1 MKKILSLFLA
11 ASMVFIPGRAFADLA
26 EGDMIVTLGE
36 NLTEAQK
43 AELLKEMEAP
53 GDVQVITVSN
63 KEEHQYLGKYV
74 PKAMIGTRAI
84 SSSAT
89 TVSKKDTGLTVKT
102 KNITWVTDE
111 MYLNALMTAGVKDAN
126 IYITA
131 PIPVSGT
138 AALTGIIK
146 AYEISADET
155 IPEEIKQAANEEM
168 VETAKLGDSIGKE
181 NAAALIA
188 KVKQEIAKDKP
199 KNEAEMK
206 SVIEQAA
213 KDLKVDLTNEELQ
226 SLTALFNKLKDLNI
240 DWNQVG
246 DQLNKAKDK
255 FSKFLESEEGKGIL
269 ASLKKFFTS
278 IADAI
283 RSFFE

>member
-1 MKKILSLFLA
+1 MKKIFCILA
-11 ASMVFIPGRAFADLA
+11 AVCIFAMPFTVSADLA

-36 NLTEAQK
+36 NLSDVQKEA
-43 AELLKEMEAP
+43 LLKEMGAP
-53 GDVQVITVSN
+53 GDVQVVTVSN

-84 SSSAT
+84 SSSAIT
-89 TVSKKDTGLTVKT
+89 MKKKDTGLTVTT

-111 MYLNALMTAGVKDAN
+111 MYLNALMTAGVKDAS

-131 PIPVSGT
+131 PVAVSGT

-155 IPEEIKQAANEEM
+155 IPEEIKQAANQEM

-181 NAAALIA
+181 NASALIA
-188 KVKQEIAKDKP
+188 KVKEEIAKEKP
-199 KNEAEMK
+199 KDEEELKAL
-206 SVIEQAA
+206 IQQQA
-213 KDLKVDLTNEELQ
+213 KELKVDLTSEELQ
-226 SLTALFNKLKDLNI
+226 SLTALFKKLQDLNI
-240 DWNQVG
+240 DWGQVG
-246 DQLNKAKDK
+246 DQLNMAKDK
-255 FSKFLESEEGKGIL
+255 FSKFLDSEEGKGIL
-269 ASLKKFFTS
+269 ANLKKFFKS

>member
-1 MKKILSLFLA
+1 MKKFVCFLA
-11 ASMVFIPGRAFADLA
+11 SVCIFAMPLSVSADLA
-26 EGDMIVTLGE
+26 EGDMVVTLGE
-36 NLTEAQK
+36 NLSDVQK
-43 AELLKEMEAP
+43 DALLKEMGAP
-53 GDVQVITVSN
+53 GDVQIVTVSN

-84 SSSAT
+84 SSSAIT
-89 TVSKKDTGLTVKT
+89 MNKKDTGLTVKT

-111 MYLNALMTAGVKDAN
+111 MYLNALMTAGVKDAS

-131 PIPVSGT
+131 PVAVSGT

-155 IPEEIKQAANEEM
+155 IPEDIKQAANQEM

-181 NAAALIA
+181 NASALIA
-188 KVKQEIAKDKP
+188 KVKEEIAKDKP
-199 KNEAEMK
+199 KNEAELK
-206 SVIEQAA
+206 ALIEQQAQE
-213 KDLKVDLTNEELQ
+213 LKVDLTNEELQ
-226 SLTALFNKLKDLNI
+226 SLTALFKKLQDLNI
-240 DWNQVG
+240 DWGQVG
-246 DQLNKAKDK
+246 DQLNKAKDQ
-255 FSKFLESEEGKGIL
+255 FSKFLDSEEGKGIL
-269 ASLKKFFTS
+269 SSLKKFFKS